1 MVGGTVGIYSSDQE
15 TKKRAVGGTG
25 EERNPSRVFE
35 KGKKRLSDCSCGQN
49 VSAWAGHG
57 NTRARV
63 VTGSGLQFLPK
74 LRQSRNGFAPHR
86 TSARLVEVRDSN
98 VSLRP

>member
-35 KGKKRLSDCSCGQN
+35 KVRNASPIALAVRMYLHGRDMAIPGQ
-49 VSAWAGHG
+49 
-57 NTRARV
+57 
-63 VTGSGLQFLPK
+63 GS
-74 LRQSRNGFAPHR
+74 
-86 TSARLVEVRDSN
+86 
-98 VSLRP
+98 